1 MVKQVELNWSKGV
14 RIENCYFP
22 EDKLG
27 RVKYATF
34 LTKLLVAQGFD
45 KARDEADQ
53 KRNYVLNLNAEWGA
67 GKTYFLKRWSEDIK
81 EHYPVVYVDAWK
93 KDYSDDPLMTVISSI
108 IDQLRKQAGKDKNSP
123 EFKVP
128 RKLIGLLKAA
138 APGIGRGL
146 FKRYVGIDPVEIMN
160 ADDDNEEI
168 GNIKGEDGGDVSD
181 GNGKPIDM
189 SFAASEAVKYLI
201 DEHDAKSAAIESLKI
216 SVFEWVTAVVGLK
229 GKKLPAFVFIDELD
243 RCRPS
248 YAVEM
253 LETIKHIFDIKGV
266 VFVVATDTEQLQ
278 HAVKAVYGEG
288 FDAKIYL
295 GRFFN
300 SRYSLKAPNLEN
312 FLEVHSDASKLSG
325 DYLRDLKI
333 EILPFNED
341 ARTTLR
347 NISVVLDA
355 FKVSARTAIQIAD
368 RVVATISNMPRGSRI
383 DILMLTALLCIKEKD
398 HNLFDEIV
406 SGKFERVVQN
416 GDNKKTT
423 YLNDFLETYMP
434 ESSHM
439 RYIEMNFN
447 PQEYAPNFKIY
458 SYRSAVPNPY
468 TSGCYRFHLLEY
480 MQEIFSSHFGS
491 VGKSSLGVFFLGEGR
506 RSSTPEQT
514 PLEKLCNNL
523 TEEYKKHQNDTDA
536 QMLGVPALLW
546 VKFFYIRNKF
556 ASIDMDE
563 YRDFVELASPLDW
576 MGKDEL
582 PEMDDTNA

>member
-1 MVKQVELNWSKGV
+1 MVKQVELDWSQGL
-14 RIENCYFP
+14 RIDNDFFP

-27 RVKYATF
+27 RVRYATF
-34 LTKLLVAQGFD
+34 LTKLLASQGFD
-45 KARDEADQ
+45 KARDVDDQ

-67 GKTYFLKRWSEDIK
+67 GKTYFLKRWSEEIK

-108 IDQLRKQAGKDKNSP
+108 IEQLRKQAGKDKDSI

-146 FKRYVGIDPVEIMN
+146 FKRYVGIDPVEVMN
-160 ADDDNEEI
+160 ADSSNENI
-168 GNIKGEDGGDVSD
+168 GSIKGEDGEYLTDKD
-181 GNGKPIDM
+181 GKLIDM

-201 DEHDAKSAAIESLKI
+201 DEHDAKSAAIESLKT
-216 SVFEWVTAVVGLK
+216 SVFEWVSAVVGLK
-229 GKKLPAFVFIDELD
+229 NKELPAFIFIDELD

-253 LETIKHIFDIKGV
+253 LETIKHIFDIDGV

-278 HAVKAVYGEG
+278 HAVKAIYGEG

-312 FLEVHSDASKLSG
+312 FLEVHSDTSKLSG
-325 DYLRDLKI
+325 DYFRDLKI
-333 EILPFNED
+333 EVLPFNED
-341 ARTTLR
+341 AKTTLR

-368 RVVATISNMPRGSRI
+368 RIVATISNMPRGSKI
-383 DILMLTALLCIKEKD
+383 DILMLTVLLCIKEKD

-406 SGKFERVVQN
+406 CGKFERVVQN
-416 GDNKKTT
+416 GDSKKTI
-423 YLNDFLETYMP
+423 YLNDFLENYVP
-434 ESSHM
+434 ESSHR
-439 RYIEMNFN
+439 RYLEMNFD

-458 SYRSAVPNPY
+458 SHQNDITNPY
-468 TSGCYRFHLLEY
+468 TSGIYRFYLLEY
-480 MQEIFSSHFGS
+480 LQDIFSSHFGS
-491 VGKSSLGVFFLGEGR
+491 VGKSRSMALFLGGNQR
-506 RSSTPEQT
+506 NNSPKQT
-514 PLEKLCNNL
+514 PLEKISHTLN
-523 TEEYKKHQNDTDA
+523 EEYNKHRFEPDM
-536 QMLGVPALLW
+536 QMLGVSALLW
-546 VKFFYIRNKF
+546 IKFFYIRNKF
-556 ASIDMDE
+556 ESIDMDE
-563 YRDFVELASPLDW
+563 YKDLVELASPLDW

-582 PEMDDTNA
+582 TEVD

>member
-1 MVKQVELNWSKGV
+1 MVKQVELDWSQGL
-14 RIENCYFP
+14 RIDNDFFP

-27 RVKYATF
+27 RVRYATF
-34 LTKLLVAQGFD
+34 LTKLLASQGFD
-45 KARDEADQ
+45 KARDVDDQ

-67 GKTYFLKRWSEDIK
+67 GKTYFLKRWSEEIK

-108 IDQLRKQAGKDKNSP
+108 IEQLRKQAGKDKDSI

-146 FKRYVGIDPVEIMN
+146 FKRYVGIDPVEVMN
-160 ADDDNEEI
+160 ADSSNENI
-168 GNIKGEDGGDVSD
+168 GSIKGEDGEYLTDKD
-181 GNGKPIDM
+181 GKLIDM

-201 DEHDAKSAAIESLKI
+201 DEHDAKSAAIESLKT
-216 SVFEWVTAVVGLK
+216 SVFEWVSAVVGLK
-229 GKKLPAFVFIDELD
+229 NKELPAFIFIDELD

-253 LETIKHIFDIKGV
+253 LETIKHIFDIDGV

-278 HAVKAVYGEG
+278 HAVKAIYGEG

-312 FLEVHSDASKLSG
+312 FLEVHSDTSKLSG
-325 DYLRDLKI
+325 DYFRDLKI
-333 EILPFNED
+333 EVLPFNED
-341 ARTTLR
+341 AKTTLR

-368 RVVATISNMPRGSRI
+368 RIVATISNMPRGSKI
-383 DILMLTALLCIKEKD
+383 DILMLTVLLCIKEKD

-406 SGKFERVVQN
+406 CGKFERVVQN
-416 GDNKKTT
+416 GDSKKTI
-423 YLNDFLETYMP
+423 YLNDFLENSVP
-434 ESSHM
+434 ESSHR
-439 RYIEMNFN
+439 RYLEMNFD

-458 SYRSAVPNPY
+458 SHQNDITNPY
-468 TSGCYRFHLLEY
+468 TSGIYRFYLLEY
-480 MQEIFSSHFGS
+480 LQDIFSSHFGS
-491 VGKSSLGVFFLGEGR
+491 VGKSRSMALFLGGNQR
-506 RSSTPEQT
+506 NNSPKQT
-514 PLEKLCNNL
+514 PLEKISHTLN
-523 TEEYKKHQNDTDA
+523 EEYNKHRFEPDM
-536 QMLGVPALLW
+536 QMLGVSALLW

-556 ASIDMDE
+556 ESIDMDE
-563 YRDFVELASPLDW
+563 YKDLVELASPLDW

-582 PEMDDTNA
+582 TEVD

>member
-1 MVKQVELNWSKGV
+1 MVKQIELDWSEGKT
-14 RIENCYFP
+14 IDDEFFP

-34 LTKLLVAQGFD
+34 LTKLLASQGFD
-45 KARDEADQ
+45 KSRNDADQ
-53 KRNYVLNLNAEWGA
+53 KRNYVLNLNSEWGA

-81 EHYPVVYVDAWK
+81 DHYPVVYVDAWK

-108 IDQLRKQAGKDKNSP
+108 IEQLRKQAGKDKESP

-146 FKRYVGIDPVEIMN
+146 FKKYIGIDPVMIMN
-160 ADDDNEEI
+160 ADDDNESLGEI
-168 GNIKGEDGGDVSD
+168 STDENGN
-181 GNGKPIDM
+181 PIDM

-201 DEHDAKSAAIESLKI
+201 DEHDAKSAAIESLKK
-216 SVFEWVTAVVGLK
+216 SVFEWVKAVVGLK
-229 GKKLPAFVFIDELD
+229 KKELPAFIFIDELD

-266 VFVVATDTEQLQ
+266 VFVIATDTEQLQ

-288 FDAKIYL
+288 FNANMYL

-300 SRYSLKAPNLEN
+300 SRYSLKSPNLEN

-325 DYLRDLKI
+325 DYLRDLNI

-341 ARTTLR
+341 AKITLR
-347 NISVVLDA
+347 NISIVLNA

-368 RVVATISNMPRGSRI
+368 RVVATISNMPKCSKV

-398 HNLFDEIV
+398 SNLFDEIV
-406 SGKFERVVQN
+406 SGNFVKVVQK
-416 GDNKKTT
+416 GDSTTKIYLDKFFET
-423 YLNDFLETYMP
+423 YLIEKY
-434 ESSHM
+434 HKQ
-439 RYIEMNFN
+439 YIEMVFS
-447 PQEYAPNFKIY
+447 PQEYVQEHKVYTRQNMIA
-458 SYRSAVPNPY
+458 NPY
-468 TSGCYRFHLLEY
+468 LPGVYRFHLIDY
-480 MQEIFSSHFGS
+480 FKKIFSSHFNSKGAGF
-491 VGKSSLGVFFLGEGR
+491 VGVVSLWGNDNTR
-506 RSSTPEQT
+506 HKDEQT
-514 PLEKLCNNL
+514 PLEKIYSSLLEEFDNNR
-523 TEEYKKHQNDTDA
+523 HNTDLL
-536 QMLGVPALLW
+536 MLEKAGLLW
-546 VKFFYIRNKF
+546 MQFFYIKNKF
-556 ASIDMDE
+556 DSIDMDE
-563 YRDFVELASPLDW
+563 YKDFVELASPLDW

-582 PEMDDTNA
+582 LEETD

>member
-1 MVKQVELNWSKGV
+1 MIKQVELDWSQGLK
-14 RIENCYFP
+14 IENDFFP

-27 RVKYATF
+27 RVRYATF
-34 LTKLLVAQGFD
+34 LTKLLASQGCD
-45 KARDEADQ
+45 KARDAGDQ

-93 KDYSDDPLMTVISSI
+93 KDYSDDPLMTVVSSI
-108 IDQLRKQAGKDKNSP
+108 IEQLRTQAGKDKEST

-146 FKRYVGIDPVEIMN
+146 FKRYVGIDPVVVMN
-160 ADDDNEEI
+160 ADDDNENI
-168 GNIKGEDGGDVSD
+168 GSLKGKDGEDIVDE
-181 GNGKPIDM
+181 NGKPIDM
-189 SFAASEAVKYLI
+189 SFAAPEAVKYLI
-201 DEHDAKSAAIESLKI
+201 DEHDAKTAAIESLKK
-216 SVFEWVTAVVGLK
+216 SVFEWVSAVVGLK
-229 GKKLPAFVFIDELD
+229 NKELPAFIFIDELD

-253 LETIKHIFDIKGV
+253 LETIKHIFDIDGV

-312 FLEVHSDASKLSG
+312 FLEVHSDASKLTG
-325 DYLRDLKI
+325 DYLKDLNI
-333 EILPFNED
+333 EVLPFNAD
-341 ARTTLR
+341 AKVTLR
-347 NISVVLDA
+347 NMSVILDA

-368 RVVATISNMPRGSRI
+368 RVVATISNMPRGSKI

-416 GDNKKTT
+416 GDSKKII
-423 YLNDFLETYMP
+423 YLNDFLETYIP

-439 RYIEMNFN
+439 RHLEMHFD
-447 PQEYAPNFKIY
+447 PQEYAPNFNIY
-458 SYRSAVPNPY
+458 SYQNAISNPY
-468 TSGCYRFHLLEY
+468 TSGVYRFYLLEY
-480 MQEIFSSHFGS
+480 LQEVFSSHFDS
-491 VGKSSLGVFFLGEGR
+491 TGKSRSGIFFIGESR
-506 RSSTPEQT
+506 RSSTQEQT
-514 PLEKLCNNL
+514 PLEKLCKTL
-523 TEEYKKHQNDTDA
+523 YEEYKKHQYDADA
-536 QMLGVPALLW
+536 QTSGVPALLW

-556 ASIDMDE
+556 ESIDMDE
-563 YRDFVELASPLDW
+563 YKDFVELASPLDW

-582 PEMDDTNA
+582 PEID